1 MSKSPQWWGRNTS
14 SITWWAWI
22 GKPCR
27 KMTPSY
33 SMCWNGNDAIVT
45 RMPRRIRTTPIDVPL
60 RNTCWPWS
68 THMMSRHTAKG
79 RRTWPFS
86 TICCSS
92 MTNHKAAKI
101 CHFGR
106 KSNSLVTKTTIKE
119 MLGAKRQRDSNG
131 SFWWWQRCG
140 SFWWFGIV
148 QMSRWTKRESIDNW
162 RSVTMP
168 THQLSGKILSY
179 IVAISYIFVTLFL
192 FIIQSRGNQVRLLVH
207 VLHFYTNLCFC
218 FVPWKFTCL
227 GVGKWNIITSY
238 NLDTYFW
245 KTSN

>member
-119 MLGAKRQRDSNG
+119 MLGAKRQETPMEVSDGDKDVVPFEDLASY
-131 SFWWWQRCG
+131 RC
-140 SFWWFGIV
+140 
-148 QMSRWTKRESIDNW
+148 QDELREKVLTTEGLLQCQHTNC
-162 RSVTMP
+162 
-168 THQLSGKILSY
+168 
-179 IVAISYIFVTLFL
+179 
-192 FIIQSRGNQVRLLVH
+192 QV
-207 VLHFYTNLCFC
+207 
-218 FVPWKFTCL
+218 K
-227 GVGKWNIITSY
+227 
-238 NLDTYFW
+238 
-245 KTSN
+245 